1 MFGGGIAP
9 LIRKFNSLCKCVLV
23 DPSAFL
29 EVRN

>member
-9 LIRKFNSLCKCVLV
+9 LIRKISFLYKCVLV

-29 EVRN
+29 EARK